1 MWNIKEIKDQKI
13 YVIEKL
19 KNCINPQEQ
28 ERLELTLVSY
38 LTMLDNSGT
47 IRYTKI
53 PNIIDNFANNKLSLK
68 RKKKINKLQFLEVNY
83 GKPTDDYVSFLME
96 LCDNILQTKDCYTS
110 DEDFSQCNPTL
121 EELKQTSKS
130 FYQSLGDEEILTKAN
145 KVLEDDSCF
154 TITDTVRKGYER
166 VGGIAFQDSV
176 FDKTYISVVKSNN
189 LFEYQ
194 ALNHEVMH
202 GIDFLMSKNKMPSK
216 YHEGFHEIPTYTI
229 DYFFIDYLE
238 SLNFPKREVQQLRIN
253 KDSYLQGLAA
263 STKFRIKEEMRMKYA
278 DSLRG
283 YSDSHGH
290 SEEIYIDNPN
300 NLHFSAYEV
309 KDFLKESKFCLGKLL
324 ELESGVVS
332 YGLYKQIKEN
342 KEMGLN
348 SLKELMRNPLPKD
361 QIPDFSFIN
370 LDNNTLLDLSKE
382 IGTFSLENGHNIEE
396 APKAASSAP
405 VK

>member
-13 YVIEKL
+13 YVVEKL

-28 ERLELTLVSY
+28 ERLELTFASY
-38 LTMLDNSGT
+38 LSMLDNSGT

-53 PNIIDNFANNKLSLK
+53 PNIIDNFTNNKLILK
-68 RKKKINKLQFLEVNY
+68 RKEKYEKLQFLQTDY
-83 GKPTDDYVSFLME
+83 GKLTDEYVSFLME
-96 LCDNILQTKDCYTS
+96 LCNNVIQTKDSCTKI
-110 DEDFSQCNPTL
+110 EDFSPYNPTL

-145 KVLEDDSCF
+145 KVLEDDSIF
-154 TITDTVRKGYER
+154 TITDTIRKGEEF
-166 VGGIAFQDSV
+166 GGATIKDYV
-176 FDKTYISVVKSNN
+176 FDKTYICILKRND

-194 ALNHEVMH
+194 AFNHEVMH
-202 GIDFLMSKNKMPSK
+202 GIDFLMNKNQLPSK
-216 YHEGFHEIPTYTI
+216 YYEGLHEIPTYAI

-238 SLNFPKREVQQLRIN
+238 SLNYPEEEVQKLRVY
-253 KDSYLQGLAA
+253 KDVYLQFLA
-263 STKFRIKEEMRMKYA
+263 SNTKFHIKEEMRM
-278 DSLRG
+278 G
-283 YSDSHGH
+283 YYEGSHGYND
-290 SEEIYIDNPN
+290 ETFIDNPQKTD
-300 NLHFSAYEV
+300 FSAYKV
-309 KDFLKESKFCLGKLL
+309 KDYLMGSKFYLGKLL
-324 ELESGVVS
+324 EVESGVVS